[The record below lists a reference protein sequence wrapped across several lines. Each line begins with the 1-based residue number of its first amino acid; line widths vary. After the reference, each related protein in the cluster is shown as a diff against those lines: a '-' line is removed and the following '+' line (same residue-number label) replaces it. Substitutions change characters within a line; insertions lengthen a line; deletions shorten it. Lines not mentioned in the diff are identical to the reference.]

1 MKLNTDE
8 TIDLGMVL
16 KRTCLS
22 DRTNV
27 KIALNHII
35 IEDDYL
41 ICFYQ
46 LHFVYTAQ
54 FCIINYSFPVK
65 EKFLFVC
72 VRVLVFTY
80 KYTYLPTE

>member
-46 LHFVYTAQ
+46 LHFV
-54 FCIINYSFPVK
+54 
-65 EKFLFVC
+65 
-72 VRVLVFTY
+72 
-80 KYTYLPTE
+80 